1 MGIPITKTISPK
13 EFAAAIGSSE
23 SSLKRWLDQGV
34 IPCTKTPGGHRRIE
48 VNEAIKY
55 VRSSDLTLTSPQTL
69 GLPNAIGHSQNGEK
83 KQIIDFLQ
91 CLKEGNDS
99 FAKQYLIN
107 EFMNGRSLAEIFDG
121 TIKKSLEFLGQIHE
135 EDAESIFL
143 EHRATQICISCI
155 NFLSQYLSSSNT
167 KFNAISCSLEGDIY
181 MLPSLG
187 TAVVIMENSG
197 NCINIGPHTPI
208 SVIKDTVKN
217 TRMRVDLVCLSINDV
232 SDVNKTNRD
241 LASLLSI
248 LNALE
253 IELVV
258 GGRSSEL
265 INLSELKEAKHFN
278 SMCQLDEHLKGKLRL
293 SK

>member
-23 SSLKRWLDQGV
+23 SSLKRWLDRGV

-55 VRSSDLTLTSPQTL
+55 VRSSDLTLTNPQTL
-69 GLPNAIGHSQNGEK
+69 GLPNAIGHSENGGK
-83 KQIIDFLQ
+83 RQIIDFLQ

-107 EFMNGRSLAEIFDG
+107 EFMTGKSLAEIFDG

-208 SVIKDTVKN
+208 SVIKETVKN

-253 IELVV
+253 IELVI

-278 SMCQLDEHLKGKLRL
+278 SMCQLDEYLKGKLRL

>member
-1 MGIPITKTISPK
+1 
-13 EFAAAIGSSE
+13 
-23 SSLKRWLDQGV
+23 
-34 IPCTKTPGGHRRIE
+34 
-48 VNEAIKY
+48 
-55 VRSSDLTLTSPQTL
+55 
-69 GLPNAIGHSQNGEK
+69 
-83 KQIIDFLQ
+83 
-91 CLKEGNDS
+91 
-99 FAKQYLIN
+99 
-107 EFMNGRSLAEIFDG
+107 
-121 TIKKSLEFLGQIHE
+121 
-135 EDAESIFL
+135 
-143 EHRATQICISCI
+143 
-155 NFLSQYLSSSNT
+155 
-167 KFNAISCSLEGDIY
+167 

-208 SVIKDTVKN
+208 SVIKETVKN

-241 LASLLSI
+241 IASLLSI

-253 IELVV
+253 IELVI

-278 SMCQLDEHLKGKLRL
+278 SMCQLDEYLKGKLRL